1 MSINPANGLSY
12 SNMKAGT
19 TYYFVTVFGDEM
31 YEYMNNK
38 RETIE
43 LSVYMEKTG
52 EYGGVVSGIS

>member
-1 MSINPANGLSY
+1 
-12 SNMKAGT
+12 MKAGT